1 MMGSDVGIKSRLSFL
16 SCPKSFYL
24 KEVSLKNNPKSP
36 NIWATN
42 KLGNQDLT
50 IGLIWSYCNKLS
62 RSFNHKTFIFSL
74 FVMKYAQR
82 V

>member
-50 IGLIWSYCNKLS
+50 MALSGHTVTSYLVLSTTKLS
-62 RSFNHKTFIFSL
+62 YLVYF
-74 FVMKYAQR
+74 
-82 V
+82 